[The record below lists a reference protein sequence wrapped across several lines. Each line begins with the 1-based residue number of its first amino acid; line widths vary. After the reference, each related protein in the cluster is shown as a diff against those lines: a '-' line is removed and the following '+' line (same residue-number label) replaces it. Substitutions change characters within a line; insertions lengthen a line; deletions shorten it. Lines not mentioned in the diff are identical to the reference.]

1 MFCDLFITRS
11 RSRGDAEHIDG
22 SMSLAES
29 ADALAAMVA
38 DTASGTPSKSEALG
52 HKEFHILYKY
62 QSKEVLPCES

>member
-1 MFCDLFITRS
+1 M
-11 RSRGDAEHIDG
+11 EHIDG

>member
-1 MFCDLFITRS
+1 MDFNAGTTL
-11 RSRGDAEHIDG
+11 DG

-38 DTASGTPSKSEALG
+38 DVASGTPSKSEALG

-62 QSKEVLPCES
+62 QHKEVLPCES